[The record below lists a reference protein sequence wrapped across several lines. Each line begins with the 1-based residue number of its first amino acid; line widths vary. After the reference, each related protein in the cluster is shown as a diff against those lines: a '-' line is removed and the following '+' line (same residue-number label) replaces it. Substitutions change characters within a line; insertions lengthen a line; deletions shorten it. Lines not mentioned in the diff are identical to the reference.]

1 MRAKGAVFIATSLD
15 GFIARADGSIDWLS
29 AADAAIPAG
38 EDCGY
43 REFFDSVDA
52 IVMGRHSYELVS
64 SFDIWPYGDKR
75 MVVLSSKPLTIPEH
89 LAGTVSASSE
99 TPTAL
104 VTRLSG
110 EGCRSLYVDGGL
122 TIQSFLAAE
131 LIDEI
136 TITMIPVLLGSGIPL
151 FGPLSHDIFLR
162 HVATK
167 SYDFG
172 YVQVKYSVDRQ

>member
-15 GFIARADGSIDWLS
+15 GFIARADGSIDWLN
-29 AADAAIPAG
+29 AADAVIPAG

-43 REFFDSVDA
+43 REFFGSIDA

-64 SFDIWPYGDKR
+64 SFATWPYGDKR
-75 MVVLSSKPLTIPEH
+75 MVVLSSKPLAIPEH
-89 LAGTVSASSE
+89 LVGTVSASSQ
-99 TPTAL
+99 TPAEL
-104 VTRLSG
+104 VTRLSS
-110 EGCRSLYVDGGL
+110 EGCQSLYIDGGL
-122 TIQSFLAAE
+122 TIQSFLAAG

-151 FGPLSHDIFLR
+151 FGPLPHDVFLR

-167 SYDFG
+167 TYDFG
-172 YVQVKYSVDRQ
+172 YAQVKYSLDHQ